1 MSELKTKVKT
11 VSPTVEAEIIE
22 NSVPFEA
29 PATVAVEVAKPKG
42 NFINEQGEVNLAVLS
57 ESQIEKCRQV
67 TKNLNPKVVGSVS
80 NFGVELQSRLAESG
94 KSFLTTA
101 KTSRSGEVGKI
112 MADLVTTLDK
122 IDVNDVRQ
130 PNAVVR
136 MLQKVPVVR
145 EFMPSIKKV
154 LIKYETI
161 QDSINTIKAHVEAA
175 RIGAMADNNALQH
188 MFDEN
193 IEYVKNVETL
203 IVAGTLA
210 IDDAKAELNKLIAEG
225 ADPITIQDYQEFVN
239 SLEKKVHDLKAVR
252 QIGKQNLM
260 QIRIIQRNN
269 ILTAENANSMITMTV
284 PLFENQM
291 SMAVALAHQSDNQK
305 VMKAVSEKTDAL
317 LKANAEMLYKTSVEA
332 TEAANRSIVSYDTLM
347 ETAEK
352 LKNTISEVKKVQQD
366 AQQRRKED
374 SAKLAQIEHNID
386 AIIGTTHQIDSSVK
400 GINLIE

>member
-203 IVAGTLA
+203 IVAGTIA

-225 ADPITIQDYQEFVN
+225 TDAITIQDYQEFVN

>member
-1 MSELKTKVKT
+1 MTSVKTKT

-22 NSVPFEA
+22 SAVPFETSTA
-29 PATVAVEVAKPKG
+29 VAETSKVKG

-112 MADLVTTLDK
+112 MADLVSTLDK

-130 PNAVVR
+130 PNGLVR
-136 MLQKVPVVR
+136 VLQKVPIVK

-154 LIKYETI
+154 LVKYETI

-193 IEYVKNVETL
+193 VEYVKNVETL

-210 IDDAKAELNKLIAEG
+210 IDDAKSELNKLISEG
-225 ADPITIQDYQEFVN
+225 ADGITIQDYQEFVN

-352 LKNTISEVKKVQQD
+352 LKNTITEVKKVQQD

-400 GINLIE
+400 GINLID

>member
-225 ADPITIQDYQEFVN
+225 ADAITLQDYQEFVN